1 MLFMFLQNLYSFF
14 IYLIYFTN
22 IFVNISMYYNE
33 YFIDWFCS
41 YFTYLN
47 FGLSFNRRK
56 ISWFWNILK
65 KMLSLFVDTF
75 NLFIVTRSFTYE
87 KNKRHVRILYQLK
100 NEYFERVVIIQWIPF
115 VIVWLAVTVSFFFLL
130 LWFDGKARF
139 ICKRNIR

>member
-1 MLFMFLQNLYSFF
+1 MQFMFLQNLYSFF

-22 IFVNISMYYNE
+22 ISMSYNE
-33 YFIDWFCS
+33 YLVDWFYS
-41 YFTYLN
+41 YFTYLKI
-47 FGLSFNRRK
+47 FDYLLIEGSFPSFQ
-56 ISWFWNILK
+56 IFWK
-65 KMLSLFVDTF
+65 RMLSLFVDTS